1 METQTQSILEGN
13 HLIAEFMELAKQ
25 SHGSGCLYEDPYSG
39 EYVTAIELSYDES
52 WDWLMP
58 VVEKIEK
65 MVNNVTIDQ
74 KYSLIYTGFMFND
87 KQDFQWQENKGSK
100 LENTY
105 NVVVE
110 FILWYNENK

>member
-1 METQTQSILEGN
+1 METQTQSNLESN
-13 HLIAEFMELAKQ
+13 KLIAEFDGRINKLCHNNTTAT
-25 SHGSGCLYEDPYSG
+25 PYD
-39 EYVTAIELSYDES
+39 YHKS

-58 VVEKIEK
+58 IVEKIEK

-110 FILWYNENK
+110 FILWYNENKKK